1 MAHSVAHSTQ
11 MSNRKTSSMFEGKAM
26 KTDKHHAGNVAG
38 AKAGTLISSGE
49 GGSQVCMYVCMY
61 IFIHQTWI
69 YKSIQ

>member
-49 GGSQVCMYVCMY
+49 GGSQVMYMS
-61 IFIHQTWI
+61 F
-69 YKSIQ
+69 S